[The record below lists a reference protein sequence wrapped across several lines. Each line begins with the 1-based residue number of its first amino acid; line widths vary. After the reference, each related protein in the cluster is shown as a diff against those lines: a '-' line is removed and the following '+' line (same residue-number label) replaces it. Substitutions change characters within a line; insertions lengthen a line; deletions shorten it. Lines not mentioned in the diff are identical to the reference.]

1 MAPLLFAR
9 LIIEITA
16 KSIAYNAHIV
26 SGHFDFG
33 FDVLQSKW
41 TGPYRSPNRLAR
53 IILAVLKHIQTKGNY
68 DQYYYHEYCEDTQT
82 HLHRWRIEVP
92 RRVCDPKDG
101 PTGIFWQDDQVW
113 RQWSLSIWIR
123 PSGFQSI
130 FPNGGGTNALFPN
143 TVRKWRNTTTAQYHE
158 IPEHLKQ
165 LISSGKNKTIIQ
177 IILQFISFPKTYYT
191 NCILFHNIC
200 IPDLVAA
207 HRENCKQL
215 QRPTGQEREIA
226 LADVQDWAKFPE
238 FQLSSQGTQGTNQSR
253 YTKSSISG

>member
-1 MAPLLFAR
+1 MARRP
-9 LIIEITA
+9 
-16 KSIAYNAHIV
+16 S
-26 SGHFDFG
+26 
-33 FDVLQSKW
+33 
-41 TGPYRSPNRLAR
+41 LAPMEPVNLDPA
-53 IILAVLKHIQTKGNY
+53 IWLPINIP
-68 DQYYYHEYCEDTQT
+68 
-82 HLHRWRIEVP
+82 RWRWY
-92 RRVCDPKDG
+92 KH
-101 PTGIFWQDDQVW
+101 
-113 RQWSLSIWIR
+113 
-123 PSGFQSI
+123 
-130 FPNGGGTNALFPN
+130 ALFPN

-215 QRPTGQEREIA
+215 QRPTGREREIV